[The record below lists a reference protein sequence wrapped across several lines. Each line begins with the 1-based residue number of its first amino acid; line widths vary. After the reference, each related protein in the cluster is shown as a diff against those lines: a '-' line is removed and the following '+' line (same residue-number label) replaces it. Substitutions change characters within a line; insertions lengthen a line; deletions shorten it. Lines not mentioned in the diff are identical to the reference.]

1 MLKKLLIITF
11 ILTANISFVY
21 AKKEAISLACMPP
34 EGTMDK
40 AIQNSYVSA
49 IEGAFL
55 KAGHYVS
62 DRQRLENLM
71 KEILLQQSSGM
82 VDETSAAAEAG
93 KIMKVDYLVSVIL
106 NDWTERRLNVF
117 AMEEDK
123 KNDRLQPREN
133 YYIYSD
139 KMRITIKLIE
149 VETSRIIAQEDFQ
162 GNKLDRPSKLATKIV
177 KNMDKQLQKH
187 FKKKR

>member
-1 MLKKLLIITF
+1 MLKKLLIIIF

-21 AKKEAISLACMPP
+21 AKNTAISLACMPP
-34 EGTMDK
+34 EGTLEES
-40 AIQNSYVSA
+40 IQNSYVSA

-62 DRQRLENLM
+62 DRQRLEKLM
-71 KEILLQQSSGM
+71 KEIILQQSSGM

-93 KIMKVDYLVSVIL
+93 KIMKVDYLVAVIL
-106 NDWTERRLNVF
+106 NDWTERRTMF
-117 AMEEDK
+117 AEVDGEI
-123 KNDRLQPREN
+123 EN

-139 KMRITIKLIE
+139 KIRITIKVIE

-162 GNKLDRPSKLATKIV
+162 GNKLDRPSKLANKIV
-177 KNMDKQLQKH
+177 KKMDKQLQKH
-187 FKKKR
+187 FKNKR